1 MVLNKDG
8 GVLFIY
14 LSANFYVTSFD
25 QEAGL
30 MLLFQILD
38 VEFDFVL
45 ESVKEECTSYFLS
58 LMG

>member
-1 MVLNKDG
+1 MLNKDG

-14 LSANFYVTSFD
+14 LSANVYVTSFD

-30 MLLFQILD
+30 MVLFQILD

-45 ESVKEECTSYFLS
+45 FWNP
-58 LMG
+58 